1 MHWILRLV
9 GVILIAALTV
19 KSSLG
24 NDDLPLVTIGYLDLI
39 QDVRYE
45 DWGVHPVD
53 IRSATAIVDR
63 RAYAGAQLAIDE
75 LKQFTRIAKARF
87 AMQRETVENAA
98 SMIATINRLRESG
111 IYFFLMDAP
120 DSVVREVAEQTRDQ
134 DVVLFNTTATGDALR
149 NEHCQQHLFHIAAS
163 RSMMADAVAQYLV
176 SRKWTR
182 VLVLRGPLPEDL
194 EMTRAFERSAEGFG
208 LDISE
213 IRDFVLGNDP
223 RAREANNLNFLT
235 GNANYDAVFVADV
248 DGEFSLT
255 VPFATRKPATVT
267 GASGIVPRV
276 WHWSY
281 LRHGAPQVHGRF
293 ERMHGRR
300 MGEAD
305 WGAWVALKTIGMA
318 IARAKTTNAVEV
330 AAYLRSDKLR
340 IDGSKG
346 PGMSIRT
353 WDNQLRQPIMLTTE
367 NWTITRAPI
376 EGFKHRTNDLDTIGH
391 GERDTTCKF

>member
-1 MHWILRLV
+1 MINSMHWILRLV
-9 GVILIAALTV
+9 GVFLIAASAV

-24 NDDLPLVTIGYLDLI
+24 NDELPTVTIGYLDLI

-63 RAYAGAQLAIDE
+63 RAYAGALLAIDE

-111 IYFFLMDAP
+111 TYFFLMDAP
-120 DSVVREVAEQTRDQ
+120 ASVVGEVAAQTRDQ
-134 DVVLFNTTATGDALR
+134 DVVLFNTTATGDTLR

-182 VLVLRGPLPEDL
+182 VLVLRGPLPEDA
-194 EMTRAFERSAEGFG
+194 EMTRAFQRSAKHFG

-213 IRDFVLGNDP
+213 IRNFVLGNDP
-223 RAREANNLNFLT
+223 RAREENNLNFLT
-235 GNANYDAVFVADV
+235 GNAKYDAVFVADI

-255 VPFATRKPATVT
+255 VPFATQKPAAVT

-318 IARAKTTNAVEV
+318 IARAKTSNAVEV
-330 AAYLRSDKLR
+330 AAYLRSDKL
-340 IDGSKG
+340 
-346 PGMSIRT
+346 
-353 WDNQLRQPIMLTTE
+353 
-367 NWTITRAPI
+367 
-376 EGFKHRTNDLDTIGH
+376 
-391 GERDTTCKF
+391 